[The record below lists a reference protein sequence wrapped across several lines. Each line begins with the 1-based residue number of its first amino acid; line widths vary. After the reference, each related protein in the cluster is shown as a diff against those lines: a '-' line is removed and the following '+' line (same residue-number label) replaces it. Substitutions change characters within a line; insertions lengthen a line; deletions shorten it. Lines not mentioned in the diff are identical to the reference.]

1 MWNSARAKGITV
13 AAALFMIATV
23 TGRARAEEAR
33 SSGRHPPKHPG
44 AVPVLVTNDERTL
57 MPVRH
62 VGAVEVIAPMFRPR
76 DLLIRFVELTAD
88 GPNGA
93 NVSLPAVQD
102 WLIFEIALL
111 PRPLADPAVKAA
123 VACDGS
129 VRLPADDVH
138 EQTNLPAVM
147 SASWSGTDFR
157 SFNQPLAFGLRR
169 RAGESIEFFLQSLSI
184 DGSCK
189 ATFIVRGLAR

>member
-1 MWNSARAKGITV
+1 MWNRARAKGAT
-13 AAALFMIATV
+13 AAAAFFALGMATGV
-23 TGRARAEEAR
+23 ARAEDTR
-33 SSGRHPPKHPG
+33 SSGRRPPKHPG

-93 NVSLPAVQD
+93 SVSLPAVQD

-111 PRPLADPAVKAA
+111 PRPLTDPAIKAA

-138 EQTNLPAVM
+138 DETNLPAVM
-147 SASWSGTDFR
+147 NASWSGTDFR

-169 RAGESIEFFLQSLSI
+169 RAGESIEFFLQSLAA
-184 DGSCK
+184 DGSCR
-189 ATFIVRGLAR
+189 ATLIVRGLAR